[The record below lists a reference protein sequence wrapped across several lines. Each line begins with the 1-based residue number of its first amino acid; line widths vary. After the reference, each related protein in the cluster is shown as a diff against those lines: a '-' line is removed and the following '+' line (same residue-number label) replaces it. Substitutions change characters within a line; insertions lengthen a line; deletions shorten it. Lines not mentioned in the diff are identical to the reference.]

1 MKSSL
6 TARRVQP
13 WKIEPRQEPRSREER
28 VDLVDIAVQELAIR
42 RTRPR
47 RQEPARPWASNAV
60 PSTTPTSGTRSC
72 IPSSTTNP
80 EGPMPRSTTT
90 KPLTPLLGCCA
101 ARWVGL
107 APAESALPASCAITV
122 SVIAHT
128 PGATPAPNC
137 RFSTSGRD
145 PIAPRPTARFE
156 RFHRTMANEW
166 AFARH
171 YPQRTRSSI
180 GSAGVATHLQSP
192 PATLSDRPRS
202 HPSRD

>member
-13 WKIEPRQEPRSREER
+13 WKIEPRQEPRSREEH
-28 VDLVDIAVQELAIR
+28 VDLVDIAVNELAIR

-72 IPSSTTNP
+72 IPSSTTTP
-80 EGPMPRSTTT
+80 EWPTPRSTTT

-128 PGATPAPNC
+128 PGATPAPNG

-145 PIAPRPTARFE
+145 PIAPDQRQDLNDFTAPWPTNGPSPAITPTNSLVDRLC
-156 RFHRTMANEW
+156 RRGYTSTVTTGNT
-166 AFARH
+166 
-171 YPQRTRSSI
+171 QR
-180 GSAGVATHLQSP
+180 SAKVP
-192 PATLSDRPRS
+192 PIK
-202 HPSRD
+202 

>member
-72 IPSSTTNP
+72 
-80 EGPMPRSTTT
+80 GQRRDPRQ
-90 KPLTPLLGCCA
+90 PLTPLLGCCA

-107 APAESALPASCAITV
+107 APVESALPASCAITV
-122 SVIAHT
+122 SAIAHT

-137 RFSTSGRD
+137 RFSTSARD

-156 RFHRTMANEW
+156 RFHRTMANEG
-166 AFARH
+166 ALTAITPTNSLVDRLCRRG
-171 YPQRTRSSI
+171 YTSTVTTGNTQR
-180 GSAGVATHLQSP
+180 SA
-192 PATLSDRPRS
+192 RS
-202 HPSRD
+202 HPSRGLTNLPGQYI